1 MNKFLII
8 ILLLVRC
15 GFCQNTSYKIE
26 GNYVLREIDSCG
38 NKINFNS
45 NEELLIQINNYNF
58 FKKLLTKNDGFFLI
72 QSKSKKISDSSF
84 CKIKVYFQK
93 EENKIKLNWPLFF
106 KSNNNFEL
114 KNRNLWPWMVTSF
127 NSNGSINISISYIEL
142 NLVETNLY
150 GEKICFNLIL
160 EKD

>member
-8 ILLLVRC
+8 ILLLVRY
-15 GFCQNTSYKIE
+15 GFCQKSSNKIG
-26 GNYVLREIDSCG
+26 GNYFLREIDSCG
-38 NKINFNS
+38 NKIQFTS
-45 NEELLIQINNYNF
+45 KEELLIKVKNF
-58 FKKLLTKNDGFFLI
+58 NILKKLFTKNDGFFFI
-72 QSKSKKISDSSF
+72 QSKTQDLSDSSF
-84 CKIKVYFQK
+84 CRIKVYFQK

-127 NSNGSINISISYIEL
+127 NSNGFINISISYIEL
-142 NLVETNLY
+142 KLVETNLY
-150 GEKICFNLIL
+150 SEKICFNLIL